1 MKRRMWL
8 LPLLLTIAFLCS
20 CVPDNTQ
27 ADLPPLSE
35 SYELAAQEAPVETTP
50 PDDHALPAELEAAS
64 EEDTASISSS
74 AEENPEDARQEA
86 PDTPA
91 QPPQDSTEP
100 ANTVSGLQV
109 TIFDVGQ
116 ADCVLVQA
124 GAHNMLIDAGNIG
137 QDELILGYL
146 SRFGVSKLDYAV
158 ATHPHADH
166 IGSMAAVL
174 LAMES
179 VGTMLMPDIT
189 HTTKTFEAM
198 LDAIEKK
205 DIPVAIAYPGETF
218 ALGKAMV
225 QILAPNKA
233 HYSGL
238 NDHSVVLRA
247 EFGEIAFLFA
257 GDAETNSEND
267 QLINGLPLN
276 ADVLKAG
283 HHGSRTSSGQKYLE
297 AVAPKYVVI
306 SCGKGNTYGHPHA
319 ETTGRLAGMD
329 AEIYRTDENGTMIF
343 VTDGKN
349 ITVKTERVSVASQ
362 PTATPSAETVTSA
375 ETNTNADQTGGAY
388 IGNINSKKLH
398 LPVCGSLPQEKNRVY
413 FNTVEEAINAGYLPC
428 KLCME

>member
-329 AEIYRTDENGTMIF
+329 AEIYRIDENGTMIF

-349 ITVKTERVSVASQ
+349 IT
-362 PTATPSAETVTSA
+362 
-375 ETNTNADQTGGAY
+375 
-388 IGNINSKKLH
+388 
-398 LPVCGSLPQEKNRVY
+398 
-413 FNTVEEAINAGYLPC
+413 
-428 KLCME
+428 